1 MTKRTVADYIWEY
14 LSENGVD
21 TAFLLPGG
29 GCMYLVDALAR
40 NGNIKAVPM
49 LHEQSVGIAAE
60 AYAQYTNQIG
70 AALVT
75 TGPGGTNAVTACAAA
90 WTDSTPV
97 IFISG
102 QVRLSHLKDGSR
114 LRQRGFQEIPIVE
127 IVTPITKKAV
137 SVRSAQQ
144 AISAVHELC
153 EVAISG
159 RPGPVW
165 LDVPL
170 DIQNA
175 EIDGFF
181 SENTNSVKQ
190 TVDLDVNID
199 RLSNILEIWKKSKR
213 PMILAGNGIRT
224 SGSLEHFRNLVPKL
238 KTPIMLTWKAID
250 FLDENNELNAGRP
263 GSIAQPW
270 ANLSVQNAD
279 FVLILAARMDMGQL
293 AYKAE
298 TFSRGAFVVMVDIDD
313 EELNKFQNL
322 NWELVNAD
330 LKVFLRALDTQVEGV
345 HLSFPDWIDEISRLK
360 AEFPLPPKSEIEHQ
374 EGISN
379 YLFLDA
385 LSNQLDTGDLIVPGS
400 SGACS
405 EITMQAFKVKIGQRV
420 FNSEALGPMGFGIP
434 AAIGAN
440 FASKGRRTICV
451 DGDGGFVMNIQELS
465 TIAGHGLNVKFFIQ
479 NNNGYESI
487 RTTQDNLFDGRH
499 LGIDGESGIFIP
511 NFEKVAKAFGI
522 PYFRITHNDQI
533 DTVLRNVLNL
543 VGPSIT
549 ELFISKESRTLYK
562 VNSYIKESG
571 EIDSYPLE
579 DMSPPIPL
587 DRLRE
592 IVRPTL
598 LNESINRRRD

>member
-1 MTKRTVADYIWEY
+1 MTKRTVADYIWEH
-14 LSENGVD
+14 LSENGVN

-40 NGNIKAVPM
+40 SGNIEAVPL

-60 AYAQYTNQIG
+60 AYAQYKNQIG

-97 IFISG
+97 VFISG
-102 QVRLSHLKDGSR
+102 QVRISHLKDGSG

-137 SVRSAQQ
+137 SVRSAHQ
-144 AISAVHELC
+144 AVAAIHELC
-153 EVAISG
+153 KIAISG

-175 EIDGFF
+175 EIDEFT
-181 SENTNSVKQ
+181 SEKEISVKRAFDSDFY
-190 TVDLDVNID
+190 VDRV
-199 RLSNILEIWKKSKR
+199 RNILDTWKKSKR
-213 PMILAGNGIRT
+213 PVILAGNGIRT
-224 SGSLEHFRNLVPKL
+224 SGSLNHFRNLAPKL
-238 KTPIMLTWKAID
+238 NTPIMLTWKAID
-250 FLDENNELNAGRP
+250 YLDETNELNAGRP

-270 ANLSVQNAD
+270 ANLSIQNSD
-279 FVLILAARMDMGQL
+279 FVLILGARMDMGQL
-293 AYKAE
+293 AYKSE
-298 TFSRGAFVVMVDIDD
+298 TFSREASVVMVDIDA

-322 NWELVNAD
+322 TWELVNAD
-330 LKVFLRALDTQVEGV
+330 LKVFLRVLDSQVEGV
-345 HLSFPDWIDEISRLK
+345 DLDFPDWIDEISTLK
-360 AEFPLPPKSEIEHQ
+360 AEFPLPPRSGIAHQ
-374 EGISN
+374 EGVSN

-385 LSNQLDTGDLIVPGS
+385 LSNQLDSDDLIVPGS

-440 FASKGRRTICV
+440 FASNGRRTICI

-465 TIAGHGLNVKFFIQ
+465 TIAGHKLNIKFFIQ

-487 RTTQDNLFDGRH
+487 RTTQDNLFGGRH

-511 NFEKVAKAFGI
+511 DFKEVAKAFGI

-533 DTVLRNVLNL
+533 DTILGNILNQ

-549 ELFISKESRTLYK
+549 ELLISKESRTLYK

-592 IVRPTL
+592 IVRPPL